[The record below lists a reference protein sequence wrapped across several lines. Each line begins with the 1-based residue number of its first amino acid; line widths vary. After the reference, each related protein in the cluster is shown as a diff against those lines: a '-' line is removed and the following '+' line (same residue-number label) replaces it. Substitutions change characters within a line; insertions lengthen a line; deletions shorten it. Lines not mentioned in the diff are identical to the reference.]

1 VSLKRVRGRVTFRC
15 LNFSADLSWDKAIA
29 LLEIP
34 IGSFISGPLSS
45 FQLRAVATT
54 VSAEVAVS
62 VREIATIQDVGQ
74 RELALLQQ
82 QLLTLF
88 PVMIVSRGDTSIVV
102 NLHQVVVSPGIFEV
116 LLNLDTEEAEQG
128 TSHMYQPLKQRL

>member
-1 VSLKRVRGRVTFRC
+1 M
-15 LNFSADLSWDKAIA
+15 
-29 LLEIP
+29 
-34 IGSFISGPLSS
+34 SS

-54 VSAEVAVS
+54 VSAEVAVI
-62 VREIATIQDVGQ
+62 VREIATIQDVVGQ

-82 QLLTLF
+82 QLLLLF

-102 NLHQVVVSPGIFEV
+102 NLHQVVVSPGIFEA

-128 TSHMYQPLKQRL
+128 TSHIHVPATEAKGCKCTFR